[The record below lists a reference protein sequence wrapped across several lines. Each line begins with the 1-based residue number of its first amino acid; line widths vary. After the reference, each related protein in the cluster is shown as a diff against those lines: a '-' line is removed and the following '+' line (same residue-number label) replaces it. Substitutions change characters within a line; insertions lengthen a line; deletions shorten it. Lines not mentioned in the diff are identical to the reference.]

1 MKLQQFQLIIVVIKK
16 KRRVFKKKH
25 LKKIK
30 AQMSKQKKL
39 RNKIGTVAIYT
50 GLVIMVSLILLSTAF
65 LMQ

>member
-1 MKLQQFQLIIVVIKK
+1 M
-16 KRRVFKKKH
+16 
-25 LKKIK
+25 K
-30 AQMSKQKKL
+30 AQMSKLKKL